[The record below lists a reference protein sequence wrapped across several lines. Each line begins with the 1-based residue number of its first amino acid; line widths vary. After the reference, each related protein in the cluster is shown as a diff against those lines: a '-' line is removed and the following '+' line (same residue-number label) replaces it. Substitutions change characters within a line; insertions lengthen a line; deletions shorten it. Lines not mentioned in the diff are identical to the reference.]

1 MHSHESLTAEYSVKH
16 QGTMTSRDP
25 ELNGRAALG
34 FHPQSLPSSIRQTW
48 GRINGSSPRIS
59 KHFQDSSV

>member
-34 FHPQSLPSSIRQTW
+34 FHPQTESANLNKANLGQNQWQLPE
-48 GRINGSSPRIS
+48 NL
-59 KHFQDSSV
+59 